1 MNNSILSIKFC
12 FIFSVLLSA
21 FTMESNAQDG
31 LDYSMVQAVQYVGPV
46 EYSNSHESKKTS
58 GAFVFHLYKQ
68 SKTFAIY
75 IVDRNNSNNILFSL
89 SANFSNISPMIND
102 SKFNGLEIIVD
113 GITYRL
119 FKAGDLELEF
129 RIENPMRDF
138 SDSYFCECSWAKVS
152 FFYNNENKSRFT
164 WSNDIMY
171 FYFPANDKFNSWLDY
186 LYTLIK

>member
-1 MNNSILSIKFC
+1 
-12 FIFSVLLSA
+12 
-21 FTMESNAQDG
+21 MESNAQDG

-119 FKAGDLELEF
+119 FKAGELELEF

-138 SDSYFCECSWAKVS
+138 RDSYLCECPWAKVS

-171 FYFPANDKFNSWLDY
+171 FDFSANDKFNSWLDY